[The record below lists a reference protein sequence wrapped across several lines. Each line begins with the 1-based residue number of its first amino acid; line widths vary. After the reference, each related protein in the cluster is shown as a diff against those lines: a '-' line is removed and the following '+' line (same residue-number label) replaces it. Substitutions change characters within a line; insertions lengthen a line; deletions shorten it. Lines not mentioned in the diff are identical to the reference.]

1 MSSSS
6 EDSDDCESGTGD
18 ETSCVEGKTIEVKQ
32 NNEELGQQETNNV
45 LRLRLI
51 VFLVLLLAA
60 VAVSVIVYFIT
71 TGAEREE
78 ADSQF
83 AGAAEKVL
91 EAFLD
96 IVNSKL
102 GAVSSVGVAA
112 IAHGVDHTRTW
123 PFVTLSSFQQ
133 RSATARSLSD
143 ALYVH
148 INPIVEEEDRAAWEE
163 FVISED
169 ASWM

>member
-1 MSSSS
+1 MSSS
-6 EDSDDCESGTGD
+6 EDEDDYDSDSAGTS
-18 ETSCVEGKTIEVKQ
+18 SCVDKEAIEVKQ
-32 NNEELGQQETNNV
+32 NDEELGRRETTNV
-45 LRLRLI
+45 LRLRLL
-51 VFLVLLLAA
+51 VFLVLLMAA

-78 ADSQF
+78 AESQF

-96 IVNSKL
+96 IADAKL
-102 GAVSSVGVAA
+102 GAVSSLGVAS

-123 PFVTLSSFQQ
+123 PNVTLSSFQQ
-133 RSATARSLSD
+133 RSATARSQSD

-148 INPIVEEEDRAAWEE
+148 INPLVKEVDRAAWEDY
-163 FVISED
+163 VVSED